1 MKIAVVGSINTD
13 LVYTIDKAPLKGE
26 TLFGNDFR
34 ILNGGKGANQA
45 VILSAL
51 EENVLFFGA
60 LGKDVFGKQYLNHL
74 ISLELNGNVLTKE
87 SNSGLAVIQLTNN
100 DNSIVVIKGANDLI
114 TKYDIDKFF
123 KENPA
128 IEILV
133 AQLEINFD
141 TSKYMIEKAKKM
153 GIKIILNPAPALDL
167 DESIIESVEFLIPN
181 ETEAEVIF
189 KTNDL
194 ESIVNKYKGKVII
207 TQGEKGVMYYN
218 DNMVKIEPSEKISVV
233 DTTGAGDSFVAGFT
247 SGIAN
252 NMSIQDAIKKGIKTA
267 SITCKYLGAQ
277 TAYSVLK
284 EMKKWKNMEY

>member
-284 EMKKWKNMEY
+284 EMKK